1 MWLLKRV
8 GHGGLL
14 SVHNQGGQETK
25 VEGGPFF
32 QCVKIDLVDYACF
45 HWGLLLS
52 ITFDAQ

>member
-1 MWLLKRV
+1 MAVKEG

-32 QCVKIDLVDYACF
+32 KCVKIDLVDYACF
-45 HWGLLLS
+45 H
-52 ITFDAQ
+52 